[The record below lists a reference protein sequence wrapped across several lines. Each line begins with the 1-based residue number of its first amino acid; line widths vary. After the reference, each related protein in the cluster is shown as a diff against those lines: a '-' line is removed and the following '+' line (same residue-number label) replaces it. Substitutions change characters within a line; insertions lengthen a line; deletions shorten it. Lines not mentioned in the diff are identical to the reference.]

1 MYKVTAALALML
13 NQGSAAYF
21 ENDHKV
27 KDLTHLRYL
36 DDLRA
41 SGSEQFSDDQ
51 LAVILNDIVQ
61 RRNIHPSKIVII
73 DLREE
78 SHFFANGIPFNIT
91 DKHENPS
98 KDYTF
103 PNEQKIQ
110 RELVAE
116 KSIVLEPRKLD
127 IDRHGNWKK
136 AKGKTKETL
145 HKKYSRKLNKP
156 VHLNGPIIKT
166 EAEICKNYGVQYWR
180 MPLTD
185 HYPPEK
191 AAIGE
196 FIKFVSS
203 LPKDTWIHIHCRG
216 GEGRTTTFLSIL
228 EMMRFKNHSL
238 YNVLTRQ
245 HQVGGKDL
253 LKMPSQVERQQAV
266 RDRLDVIRNAFDELH

>member
-1 MYKVTAALALML
+1 MVHFYSAIWCTFSLLLTLALL
-13 NQGSAAYF
+13 
-21 ENDHKV
+21 
-27 KDLTHLRYL
+27 
-36 DDLRA
+36 
-41 SGSEQFSDDQ
+41 
-51 LAVILNDIVQ
+51 LNDIVQ

-78 SHFFANGIPFNIT
+78 SHFFANGIPFTIT

-98 KDYTF
+98 GDYRF
-103 PNEQKIQ
+103 PNETKIQ
-110 RELVAE
+110 RDLIAE
-116 KSIVLEPRKLD
+116 KNIVLEPRKLD
-127 IDRHGNWKK
+127 VDRHGSWKN
-136 AKGKTKETL
+136 AKGKTKEAM
-145 HKKYSRKLNKP
+145 HKKYSKLPNKP
-156 VHLNGPIIKT
+156 VHLSAPIIKT
-166 EAEICKNYGVQYWR
+166 EAELCKNYGVQYWR

-191 AAIGE
+191 AAIRE

-238 YNVLTRQ
+238 YDVLTRQ
-245 HQVGGKDL
+245 HRIGGKDL

-266 RDRLDVIRNAFDELH
+266 RDGLDVIRDAFNELHS